1 MSHSRVEQKDMPR
14 WLAALLSLVLLA
26 IGIGGAATLIKTKTK
41 PAKEPEAAILPV
53 VEVHTLQVGTR
64 ALQLE
69 LHGSVQAARQVV
81 LQPEVGGRIVW
92 HDAALVPGG
101 TVRAGQ
107 SLVRIDA
114 RDYALALRQQR
125 AQVEAQRLNLEI
137 ERGRKQIAEKEWS
150 LFQSR
155 RKAMGRPKPA
165 PPEKQSDEKAAK
177 KADEKPPLALRE
189 QHLKS
194 AKVALQSAESS
205 VQRAQLSLSRTTLIA
220 PFNAFVQTER
230 VDLGQLV
237 GPQSQIATL
246 VGTDAFWVQVSIP
259 IDKLPY
265 VKLPQGD
272 TLGSHARIWI
282 DTGQGRIE
290 RDGRVIR
297 LLGDLDPAGRMAR
310 LVVEVQDPFGLKPK
324 TAAESSLAKRSDEM
338 DAGSPTTSTLPLLLG
353 SFVHVEIEGKLLEQV
368 VEIPRRAL
376 RSDNTVWLL
385 NAKNELTVKSVR
397 VVWSTSQITIIR
409 GSLATGD
416 RVIVSRLGSAVS
428 GMKLRVISPAPATTT
443 SRRGL

>member
-1 MSHSRVEQKDMPR
+1 M
-14 WLAALLSLVLLA
+14 
-26 IGIGGAATLIKTKTK
+26 
-41 PAKEPEAAILPV
+41 
-53 VEVHTLQVGTR
+53 
-64 ALQLE
+64 
-69 LHGSVQAARQVV
+69 
-81 LQPEVGGRIVW
+81 
-92 HDAALVPGG
+92 
-101 TVRAGQ
+101 
-107 SLVRIDA
+107 
-114 RDYALALRQQR
+114 
-125 AQVEAQRLNLEI
+125 
-137 ERGRKQIAEKEWS
+137 
-150 LFQSR
+150 
-155 RKAMGRPKPA
+155 
-165 PPEKQSDEKAAK
+165 
-177 KADEKPPLALRE
+177 
-189 QHLKS
+189 
-194 AKVALQSAESS
+194 
-205 VQRAQLSLSRTTLIA
+205 
-220 PFNAFVQTER
+220 ER

-272 TLGSHARIWI
+272 KLGSHARIWV

-324 TAAESSLAKRSDEM
+324 PSGESSLAKQSDEM
-338 DAGSPTTSTLPLLLG
+338 DAGGPTPSALPLLLG
-353 SFVHVEIEGKLLEQV
+353 SFVHVDIEGKLLEQV

-397 VVWSTSQITIIR
+397 VVWSTSQSTIIR

-416 RVIVSRLGSAVS
+416 RVIVSRLGGAVS
-428 GMKLRVISPAPATTT
+428 GMKLRVITPQPASTT
-443 SRRGL
+443 SRRGR